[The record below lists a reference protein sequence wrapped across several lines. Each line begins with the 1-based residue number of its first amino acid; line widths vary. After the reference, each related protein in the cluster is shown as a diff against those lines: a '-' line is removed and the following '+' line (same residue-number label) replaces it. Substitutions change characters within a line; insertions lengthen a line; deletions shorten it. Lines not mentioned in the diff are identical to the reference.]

1 MTCTQ
6 KLKRL
11 YMILRWYD
19 SYVGHRDK
27 TEEMPEEDMKLALE
41 LEKEMHELQRIANAA
56 KKPRKPKAVKRK
68 NKR

>member
-19 SYVGHRDK
+19 SYAIHSLDK
-27 TEEMPEEDMKLALE
+27 TDEIPEEDMKLALE
-41 LEKEMHELQRIANAA
+41 LEKEMHELQRLANAA
-56 KKPRKPKAVKRK
+56 KKPRKKKTK
-68 NKR
+68 